1 MPERIIF
8 DCDNTLGLPLKEV
21 DDGLMLLNLL
31 GDPQIELLG
40 ITTTFGNG
48 QIEQVYAQTQK
59 LKNRLQLDF
68 PVLRGEAAPG
78 QNPDTPAAHF
88 LVETV
93 NDAPQQITLL
103 ATGPLGNLYS
113 ASLLDPDF
121 YAKLKQIVLMGGY
134 LQPVRLGYR
143 DLAELNFSA
152 NPEAALSVLRAPC
165 PVTVFSAQACLD
177 APFGLKD
184 ICKADYWPGWLKIVL
199 IQWLA
204 AFSLYCGVSVF
215 YLWDLLPAIYLTH
228 PEIFNLRPF
237 VLGSDLESMSRGMLI
252 EDETGAGHEVLIA
265 TGINDQAAFNNLLN
279 EHWRRAALEFPL
291 KFG

>member
-1 MPERIIF
+1 LTEKIIF

-21 DDGLMLLNLL
+21 DDGLTLLNLL

-68 PVLRGEAAPG
+68 PVLRGEEAPG

-93 NDAPQQITLL
+93 NDALQQITLL
-103 ATGPLGNLYS
+103 ATGPLGNLHS

-121 YAKLKQIVLMGGY
+121 YAKLKQIVVMGGY

-143 DLAELNFSA
+143 NLAELNFSA

-177 APFGLKD
+177 APFSLKD
-184 ICKADYWPGWLKIVL
+184 ICKADYWPAWLKAVL

-204 AFSLYCGVSVF
+204 AFGLYCGVSVF

-228 PEIFNLRPF
+228 PEIFDLRPF